1 MPSKKTIKTMKKSK
15 SFTPLNSRKAN
26 STGFTP
32 LNSRKANSTGFTSLN
47 SRKANSTGFTL
58 IELLVVVAIIG
69 IIATIAVVAT
79 RGVIGRARIART
91 LQSEASIHRYLGMDI
106 VGWWKFNDET
116 DRYKDISGKGNHGS
130 CTSCPTAVS
139 GVPGKGGSAMSFN
152 GSTDNVRISDDPT
165 LRITDAITVMAW
177 VKGEA
182 QSGSSFFTKH
192 DRGLKTLGWE
202 IVTGR
207 SEYSDKLRIL
217 LSKDGTLASASIK
230 RYKSSIVAVDNTWHH
245 VAFTFTNNTLK
256 LYVDGAED
264 PNPTKDIDS
273 PITTLHESTADVMIG
288 SRLNNNSPEAFF
300 NGQIDDA
307 RIYAEVLTSE
317 EINTLYAETKHKYLA
332 ENNNKEK

>member
-1 MPSKKTIKTMKKSK
+1 MKRSK
-15 SFTPLNSRKAN
+15 S
-26 STGFTP
+26 
-32 LNSRKANSTGFTSLN
+32 
-47 SRKANSTGFTL
+47 FTL

-106 VGWWKFNDET
+106 VGWWKFDDET

-152 GSTDNVRISDDPT
+152 GSTDNVRIPDDPS

-182 QSGSSFFTKH
+182 QANPYFMTKSDWGTPSDWSWAMYAGSRLGVILSNDGRYTTGT
-192 DRGLKTLGWE
+192 RKT
-202 IVTGR
+202 
-207 SEYSDKLRIL
+207 YF
-217 LSKDGTLASASIK
+217 
-230 RYKSSIVAVDNTWHH
+230 SSITAFDNTWHH
-245 VAFTFTNNTLK
+245 VAFTFTSNTLK

-264 PNPTKDIDS
+264 PNPTKSHDD
-273 PITTLHESTADVMIG
+273 PITTLHESTADAMFG
-288 SRLNNNSPEAFF
+288 SGLRDNAPAHLWA
-300 NGQIDDA
+300 GQIDDA

-317 EINTLYAETKHKYLA
+317 EINNLYVETKDKYLA